1 MNVWAM
7 TDKGLSRSQN
17 QDSFFVDVFHG
28 DGQLICVVCDG
39 MGGARA
45 GNVASAIAVETFAEE
60 AKRGLRSGT
69 SKKAL
74 EVLARES
81 VQTANACVYAKS
93 RSPGGEYRGMGTTL
107 VGVLYTGKYCSI
119 VNVGD
124 SRAYHITKD
133 GIRRVTVD
141 HSVVE
146 DLISRGDISEAQAK
160 HHPNKNLITRALGTE
175 PEVQCDHFSVKLAA
189 DDYLL
194 LCSDGLSNMVED
206 QEILYEVLHGGDAST
221 CCQRLIDIANER
233 GGPDNI
239 TVALI
244 SME

>member
-1 MNVWAM
+1 MKVWAM

-17 QDSFFVDVFHG
+17 QDSFFVDVLHG
-28 DGQLICVVCDG
+28 DGQAILVVCDG

-45 GNVASAIAVETFAEE
+45 GNVASAIAVETFIEE
-60 AKRGLRSGT
+60 AKGALRSGAG
-69 SKKAL
+69 KKQL
-74 EVLARES
+74 ETVAVGAVSAANES
-81 VQTANACVYAKS
+81 VYAKS
-93 RSPGGEYRGMGTTL
+93 RSAGGEYRGMGTTL
-107 VGVLYTGKYCSI
+107 VGALCSERICSI

-124 SRAYHITKD
+124 SRAYLITAEN
-133 GIRRVTVD
+133 GIRRVTTD

-146 DLISRGDISEAQAK
+146 DLVSRGDISEAQAR

-175 PEVQCDHFSVKLAA
+175 PKVLCDHFSLELRPGN
-189 DDYLL
+189 YLL

-206 QEILYEVLHGGDAST
+206 QEMLFEVLHGGDLST

-239 TVALI
+239 TVALLSI
-244 SME
+244 

>member
-1 MNVWAM
+1 MKVWAM

-17 QDSFFVDVFHG
+17 QDSFFVDVLHG
-28 DGQLICVVCDG
+28 DGQAILVVCDG

-45 GNVASAIAVETFAEE
+45 GNVASAIAVETFVEE
-60 AKRGLRSGT
+60 AKGALRSGAG
-69 SKKAL
+69 KKQLEAAAL
-74 EVLARES
+74 EAAHA
-81 VQTANACVYAKS
+81 ANECVYAKS
-93 RSPGGEYRGMGTTL
+93 RTAGGEFRGMGTTL
-107 VGVLYTGKYCSI
+107 VGVLCSGKHCSI

-124 SRAYHITKD
+124 SRAYLITEA
-133 GIRRVTVD
+133 GIRRVTTD

-146 DLISRGDISEAQAK
+146 DLVSRGDISEAQAR

-175 PEVQCDHFSVKLAA
+175 PKVLCDHFPLELQPGSF
-189 DDYLL
+189 LL

-206 QEILYEVLHGGDAST
+206 QEILFEVLHGGDLST

-239 TVALI
+239 TVALLSI
-244 SME
+244 